1 MKKLSILTAFIA
13 ILCFGMTTAMAQNN
27 NSNPEITKF
36 VQQYFPK
43 ANVLMVN
50 AEWDEYEVRL
60 SDGTQIEFTH
70 ASRWKK
76 VDCEHSTTYT
86 NVPAELVPEQISN
99 YVKTSFANQSIVKIE
114 KKRRSWEI
122 ELNSELEI
130 KFDKNFNVIKIDD

>member
-1 MKKLSILTAFIA
+1 MKKLSIITAFVA

-27 NSNPEITKF
+27 NTNPEITKF
-36 VQQYFPK
+36 VQQYFPE

-60 SDGTQIEFTH
+60 SDGTQIEFT
-70 ASRWKK
+70 RTPGWKK

-86 NVPAELVPEQISN
+86 SVPAGLVPDQISN
-99 YVKTSFANQSIVKIE
+99 YVKTSFTNQNIVKIE
-114 KKRRSWEI
+114 KKRKSWEI

-130 KFDKNFNVIKIDD
+130 KFDKNFNVIRIDD